1 MKIEVIASGSSGN
14 CYKISNEDTTLLIE
28 CGIPYK
34 KIQEALNFKTT
45 DIDGVLVSHE
55 HGDHSK
61 ACKDLI
67 KAGVNLYM
75 TKGTKEALKLDS
87 HRVKNFEESND
98 KTYMWFEENNDKTYR
113 WFEIGSLKIMPF
125 KSIHDAKEPV
135 NFYISNKR
143 TAERLLFITDTMY
156 VEGRFNIIDYLMV
169 EVNYVRE
176 TINSNSK
183 IDPVLR
189 KRIKENHMSLETA
202 IDFLNKCNL
211 SRLKKIYVLHLSDGN
226 SDAKVIKER
235 LQELTGVAVEIC

>member
-1 MKIEVIASGSSGN
+1 MKIEVIASGSAGN

-34 KIQEALNFKTT
+34 KIQQALNFKTT

-87 HRVKNFEESND
+87 HRVKTFRQWSMYLD
-98 KTYMWFEENNDKTYR
+98 V
-113 WFEIGSLKIMPF
+113 EIGSFIIKPF
-125 KSIHDAKEPV
+125 RTIHDAREPV
-135 NFYISNKR
+135 GFIICDSISK
-143 TAERLLFITDTMY
+143 EELVFITDSQY
-156 VEGRFNIIDYLMV
+156 SIYNFSPDYFMI
-169 EVNYVRE
+169 EVNYVTE
-176 TINSNSK
+176 TINKNEK
-183 IDPVLR
+183 IHPDLR
-189 KRIKENHMSLETA
+189 ARIKETHMSLETA
-202 IDFLNKCNL
+202 INL
-211 SRLKKIYVLHLSDGN
+211 LERSDLSNLKKIYVMHLSDSN

-235 LQELTGVAVEIC
+235 LQELTGVAIEIC

>member
-34 KIQEALNFKTT
+34 KIQQALNFKTT

-75 TKGTKEALKLDS
+75 TKGTKKALKLDS
-87 HRVKNFEESND
+87 HRVKTFDQWAMYLEL
-98 KTYMWFEENNDKTYR
+98 
-113 WFEIGSLKIMPF
+113 EIGSFKIKPF
-125 KSIHDAKEPV
+125 KTIHDAKEPV
-135 NFYISNKR
+135 GFLICDILAK
-143 TAERLLFITDTMY
+143 EELVFITDTQY
-156 VEGRFNIIDYLMV
+156 SIYSFSPDYFML
-169 EVNYVRE
+169 EVNYDRE
-176 TINSNSK
+176 TINDNPGLNDK
-183 IDPVLR
+183 LR
-189 KRIKENHMSLETA
+189 DRIKKNHMSLETA
-202 IDFLNKCNL
+202 INLLERSDL
-211 SRLKKIYVLHLSDGN
+211 SRLKKIYVMHLSDAN
-226 SDAKVIKER
+226 SDAEVIKYR

>member
-14 CYKISNEDTTLLIE
+14 CYKVSNEDTTLLIE

-67 KAGVNLYM
+67 KAGVDLYM

-87 HRVKNFEESND
+87 HRVKIFRQWAMYLEL
-98 KTYMWFEENNDKTYR
+98 
-113 WFEIGSLKIMPF
+113 EIGSFKIKPF
-125 KSIHDAKEPV
+125 RTIHDAREPV
-135 NFYISNKR
+135 GFIIYDSLAI
-143 TAERLLFITDTMY
+143 EELVFITDTQY
-156 VEGRFNIIDYLMV
+156 SIYNFSP
-169 EVNYVRE
+169 NYFMIEINYDKE
-176 TINSNSK
+176 TINENPGLNDK
-183 IDPVLR
+183 LR
-189 KRIKENHMSLETA
+189 ERIKKNHMSLETA
-202 IDFLNKCNL
+202 INLLERSDL
-211 SRLKKIYVLHLSDGN
+211 SRLKKIYAMHLSDHN
-226 SDAKVIKER
+226 SDAELIKER

>member
-34 KIQEALNFKTT
+34 KIQQALNFKTT

-87 HRVKNFEESND
+87 HRVKTFKQWSMYLD
-98 KTYMWFEENNDKTYR
+98 V
-113 WFEIGSLKIMPF
+113 EIGSFIIKPF
-125 KSIHDAKEPV
+125 RTIHDAREPV
-135 NFYISNKR
+135 GFVIYDSISK
-143 TAERLLFITDTMY
+143 EEIVFITDTQY
-156 VEGRFNIIDYLMV
+156 SIYNFSPDYFMI
-169 EVNYVRE
+169 EVNYVTE
-176 TINSNSK
+176 TINKNEK
-183 IDPVLR
+183 IHPDLR
-189 KRIKENHMSLETA
+189 ARIKKTHMSLETA
-202 IDFLNKCNL
+202 INL
-211 SRLKKIYVLHLSDGN
+211 LERSDLSNLKKIYVMHLSDSN
-226 SDAKVIKER
+226 SDAKVIKES
-235 LQELTGVAVEIC
+235 LQKLTGVAIEIC

>member
-1 MKIEVIASGSSGN
+1 MKIEVIASGSAGN

-34 KIQEALNFKTT
+34 KIQQALNFKTT

-87 HRVKNFEESND
+87 HRVKTFRQWSMYLD
-98 KTYMWFEENNDKTYR
+98 V
-113 WFEIGSLKIMPF
+113 EIGSFIVKPF
-125 KSIHDAKEPV
+125 RTIHDAREPV
-135 NFYISNKR
+135 GFIICDSISK
-143 TAERLLFITDTMY
+143 EELVFITDTQY
-156 VEGRFNIIDYLMV
+156 SIYNFSPDYFMV
-169 EVNYVRE
+169 EVNYVTE
-176 TINSNSK
+176 TINKNEK
-183 IDPVLR
+183 IHPDLR
-189 KRIKENHMSLETA
+189 ARIKKTHMSLETA
-202 IDFLNKCNL
+202 INL
-211 SRLKKIYVLHLSDGN
+211 LERSDLSNLKKIYVMHLSDSN

>member
-1 MKIEVIASGSSGN
+1 MKIEVIASGSAGN
-14 CYKISNEDTTLLIE
+14 CYKVSNEDTTLLIE

-87 HRVKNFEESND
+87 HRIKSFKNFGDSYFD
-98 KTYMWFEENNDKTYR
+98 VD
-113 WFEIGSLKIMPF
+113 IGSFKIKPF
-125 KSIHDAKEPV
+125 KIVHDAKEPV
-135 NFYISNKR
+135 GFVIYDSLTN
-143 TAERLLFITDTMY
+143 EELVFITDTQY
-156 VEGRFNIIDYLMV
+156 SIYSFSPDYFMM

-176 TINSNSK
+176 AINKNDSLHP
-183 IDPVLR
+183 DLR
-189 KRIKENHMSLETA
+189 ARIKENHMSLDTA
-202 IDFLNKCNL
+202 INLLERSDL
-211 SRLKKIYVLHLSDGN
+211 SRLKKIYVMHLSDAN

-235 LQELTGVAVEIC
+235 LQELTGVAIEIC